1 MVRIM
6 KKTVVNLGMLAL
18 IVIMLMKYGAHIQEV
33 AYMWATT
40 PHLVMSSLPVR

>member
-6 KKTVVNLGMLAL
+6 KKTVVNLATGTL
-18 IVIMLMKYGAHIQEV
+18 IVFMLMKYGAHIHEA

-40 PHLVMSSLPVR
+40 PHLVMGSLPVR